1 MHPHSV
7 CFFCGFVFLLLP
19 PAHAQDLQGKLD
31 RQMCVYKQLHGAGN
45 LVLTELKEHRI
56 NTLSIH
62 ALQDQVI
69 LVCFLVYLCVFGS
82 KRLGPF
88 VCTFCC
94 TRCMLYAV
102 TINAFDVSLL
112 VLSQAARSQR
122 GLEALHGLHHDDLL
136 IFSGVDAITFS
147 SPFFCLS
154 RLSHSMSETISLFV
168 SILSSQTGSR
178 RTSSRRSLMSHCS

>member
-1 MHPHSV
+1 MFLVPNAW
-7 CFFCGFVFLLLP
+7 GLLYAPFV
-19 PAHAQDLQGKLD
+19 AHA
-31 RQMCVYKQLHGAGN
+31 A
-45 LVLTELKEHRI
+45 
-56 NTLSIH
+56 
-62 ALQDQVI
+62 
-69 LVCFLVYLCVFGS
+69 CF
-82 KRLGPF
+82 
-88 VCTFCC
+88 
-94 TRCMLYAV
+94 YAV
-102 TINAFDVSLL
+102 TINAFDVSVL